1 MQLTRKVLIEA
12 LGLKPGDKITA
23 KNWRKICTI
32 SDEYYLLSNDGWKY
46 SPYILMDVEFE
57 IVQPKKKIGDLIC
70 IDVGCK
76 KCPLCAIQCK
86 GGTRGTLYNTLEE
99 TFDDIKDDEIYKI
112 LKARL
117 DMEVEE

>member
-1 MQLTRKVLIEA
+1 MTLTSEELAKL
-12 LGLKPGDKITA
+12 LGIKIGDKIKFSNGRIVDVIKDYVLDFHPLKA
-23 KNWRKICTI
+23 SLYVII
-32 SDEYYLLSNDGWKY
+32 DE
-46 SPYILMDVEFE
+46 EFE

-99 TFDDIKDDEIYKI
+99 TFDDIKDDEIYNI
-112 LKARL
+112 LKSRL
-117 DMEVEE
+117 DKEVE